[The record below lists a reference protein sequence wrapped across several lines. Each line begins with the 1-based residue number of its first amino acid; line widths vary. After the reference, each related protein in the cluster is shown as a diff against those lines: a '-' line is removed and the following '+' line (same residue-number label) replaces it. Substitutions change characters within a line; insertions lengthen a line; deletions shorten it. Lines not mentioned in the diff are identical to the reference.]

1 MKEMIRMFYPD
12 VDRGTFHVENLNTL
26 PASAFFSCASTAT
39 GAPNASH
46 DWIGMQINNE
56 ADENSAVQLA
66 FSVDSADRYERKRTA
81 GAWSAWAAT
90 PAAQVGVT
98 DTANYF
104 TGTTTEAVLAEIG
117 ASLATL
123 NARLTEKTDY
133 GVLSGLVVAAQTT
146 PNMTVKV
153 SAGVAYMSNGT
164 RYAPSAV
171 ASTAVAT
178 ADATNPRIDIIYLSS
193 AGIVSYL
200 AGTAAASPVAPS
212 LPSGALA
219 LATVD
224 VAVGATSIAS
234 DKITSTKRTLAT
246 A

>member
-1 MKEMIRMFYPD
+1 MKELIKMFYPD
-12 VDRGTFHVENLNTL
+12 VERGTFPVENLNTI

-46 DWIGMQINNE
+46 DWIGLQINNE
-56 ADENSAVQLA
+56 ADENSAVQMA

-81 GAWSAWAAT
+81 GAWSAWVTT

-104 TGTTTEAVLAEIG
+104 TGTTVEVALAEVG
-117 ASLATL
+117 AALALLATKVK
-123 NARLTEKTDY
+123 EKTDY

-146 PNMTVKV
+146 PDMTVTV

-164 RYAPSAV
+164 RYAPAAV
-171 ASTAVAT
+171 ASLAVTA
-178 ADATNPRIDIIYLSS
+178 ADATNPRKDIVYLSS
-193 AGIVSYL
+193 AGVVSYL
-200 AGTAAASPVAPS
+200 AGTAAATPAAPATPAGGLLLAEISVA
-212 LPSGALA
+212 ANQT
-219 LATVD
+219 TV
-224 VAVGATSIAS
+224 VTGNIT
-234 DKITSTKRTLAT
+234 DKRRTLAT

>member
-1 MKEMIRMFYPD
+1 MKELIKMFYPD
-12 VDRGTFHVENLNTL
+12 VERGTFPVENLNTI

-46 DWIGMQINNE
+46 DWIGLQINNE
-56 ADENSAVQLA
+56 ADENSAVQMA
-66 FSVDSADRYERKRTA
+66 FSVDSSDRYERKRTA
-81 GAWSAWAAT
+81 GAWSAWVAT

-104 TGTTTEAVLAEIG
+104 TGTTAEAVLAEIG

-146 PNMTVKV
+146 PNMTVKT

-164 RYAPSAV
+164 RYAPAAV
-171 ASTAVAT
+171 ASLAVTA
-178 ADATNPRIDIIYLSS
+178 ADATNPRIDIVYLSS
-193 AGIVSYL
+193 AGVVSYL
-200 AGTAAASPVAPS
+200 AGTAAATPAAPATPAGGLLLVEISVA
-212 LPSGALA
+212 ANQT
-219 LATVD
+219 TV
-224 VAVGATSIAS
+224 VTGNIT
-234 DKITSTKRTLAT
+234 DKRRTLAT

>member
-1 MKEMIRMFYPD
+1 MKELIKMFYPE
-12 VDRGTFHVENLNTL
+12 VERGTFQVENLNTI

-56 ADENSAVQLA
+56 ADKNSAVQLA

-104 TGTTTEAVLAEIG
+104 TGATTEAVLAEIG

-133 GVLSGLVVAAQTT
+133 GVLSGLVVGAQDT
-146 PNMTVKV
+146 PDMTVKV
-153 SAGVAYMSNGT
+153 SAGIAYLSTGT
-164 RYAPSAV
+164 RYAPTAV
-171 ASTAVAT
+171 ASISVTA
-178 ADATNPRIDIIYLSS
+178 ADATNPRVDIVYLST
-193 AGIVSYL
+193 AGVVTYL
-200 AGTAAASPVAPS
+200 AGTAAAEPSAPS
-212 LPSGALA
+212 VPSGALG
-219 LATVD
+219 LA
-224 VAVGATSIAS
+224 SIAVAAEATTVEAGN
-234 DKITSTKRTLAT
+234 ITSTKRTLAT